1 MPMSPQPAEHK
12 NRIAFSDL
20 GRKSDLGANWDN
32 GVRAGLFA
40 CDLIESPVNANTNIG
55 CRLATRARSRL
66 FMESRTAR
74 DLGFALRSGQKN
86 RRNTNRAGVASS
98 LRANVAPT
106 PYLGCKPDLGAS
118 WVDGVRAGLF
128 ACNLN
133 NPASNANTNIGCRLA
148 IRARSRLFMESRTA
162 RDLGFAFRSG
172 QENRRNTN
180 RAGAASSLRASA
192 APAPH
197 VLGRNPDLGADWSHG
212 VRAGL
217 FACYLYHAA
226 SNAGTTI
233 GCRLATR
240 ARSRLFMEGRTARD
254 LGIAFRSGQEN
265 RRNTNRAGAASS
277 LRVSAAPAL

>member
-40 CDLIESPVNANTNIG
+40 CYLYHAASNAGTTIG

-66 FMESRTAR
+66 FMEGRTAR

-192 APAPH
+192 APAPMFWGAI
-197 VLGRNPDLGADWSHG
+197 LTSARIGRMAF
-212 VRAGL
+212 VRAFSPATCTML
-217 FACYLYHAA
+217 RPMRVRLSVAA
-226 SNAGTTI
+226 SQ
-233 GCRLATR
+233 LAPE
-240 ARSRLFMEGRTARD
+240 AVSLW
-254 LGIAFRSGQEN
+254 
-265 RRNTNRAGAASS
+265 RAGQRATWG
-277 LRVSAAPAL
+277 LRSAPGKRTGETRTGPGRPVACG

>member
-1 MPMSPQPAEHK
+1 MPMSPQPVEHK

-40 CDLIESPVNANTNIG
+40 CDLIESPANANANIG
-55 CRLATRARSRL
+55 CRLAIHARSRF
-66 FMESRTAR
+66 FMENRTAR

-118 WVDGVRAGLF
+118 WVDGVSAGLF

-192 APAPH
+192 TPAPMF
-197 VLGRNPDLGADWSHG
+197 GA
-212 VRAGL
+212 
-217 FACYLYHAA
+217 
-226 SNAGTTI
+226 
-233 GCRLATR
+233 
-240 ARSRLFMEGRTARD
+240 
-254 LGIAFRSGQEN
+254 
-265 RRNTNRAGAASS
+265 
-277 LRVSAAPAL
+277 

>member
-20 GRKSDLGANWDN
+20 GRKSDLGANWDH

-40 CDLIESPVNANTNIG
+40 CDLIESPANANTNIG

-66 FMESRTAR
+66 FMERGTAR

-86 RRNTNRAGVASS
+86 RRNTNRAGATSS
-98 LRANVAPT
+98 LRANVAPA
-106 PYLGCKPDLGAS
+106 PLLGCMPVLGAQ
-118 WVDGVRAGLF
+118 WNDGVRAGLF

-148 IRARSRLFMESRTA
+148 IRARSRLFTESRTA

-172 QENRRNTN
+172 QENWRNTN

-192 APAPH
+192 APAPMF
-197 VLGRNPDLGADWSHG
+197 GA
-212 VRAGL
+212 
-217 FACYLYHAA
+217 
-226 SNAGTTI
+226 
-233 GCRLATR
+233 
-240 ARSRLFMEGRTARD
+240 
-254 LGIAFRSGQEN
+254 
-265 RRNTNRAGAASS
+265 
-277 LRVSAAPAL
+277 